1 MAQLRVRNIDDNL
14 KERLRLRAR
23 SRGQSLEATVRDIL
37 RDAVADTPDGDAGLL
52 GTRMAAE
59 FRSIGLAEDLTE
71 FRGTPVRPMDLDE
84 CRDE

>member
-1 MAQLRVRNIDDNL
+1 MAQLFVRNIDEDL
-14 KERLRLRAR
+14 KERLRRRAR
-23 SRGQSLEATVRDIL
+23 SRGQSLDATVRDIL
-37 RDAVADTPDGDAGLL
+37 RDAVADVPDADAGPL

-84 CRDE
+84 CRRE

>member
-1 MAQLRVRNIDDNL
+1 MAQLLVRNIDEDL

-37 RDAVADTPDGDAGLL
+37 REAVAEPPDTAPGLL
-52 GTRMAAE
+52 GTRMARE
-59 FRSIGLAEDLTE
+59 FGAIGLAEDLPE

-84 CRDE
+84 

>member
-1 MAQLRVRNIDDNL
+1 MAQLLVRNIDEDL

-37 RDAVADTPDGDAGLL
+37 RDAVAEPADAEPRLL
-52 GTRMAAE
+52 GTRMADE
-59 FRSIGLAEDLTE
+59 FRAIGLAEDLRE

-84 CRDE
+84 